1 MIRRRILL
9 ALPFPLALAAP
20 GLSRAQA
27 WPTQP
32 VRLIVPFGASGATD
46 IFARVVAERIGPAL
60 GQRAFVENRP
70 GAGATLGVQQAMRAQ
85 DGHTLLV
92 ITSSHTIAETLLPN
106 RGYVLAR
113 DFLPVAGFN
122 TTALAI
128 TATPS
133 LPARDM
139 AGLIAHARA
148 NPGALSYATTGIGTV
163 NHLAG
168 ELIRLRTGIDWVHV
182 PYRAGAEARA
192 DLMAGRVPIM
202 FDPVAGAAEL
212 SRDGRVR
219 ALAVTSA
226 EPSPALPDVPP
237 VAATLPGFDVALL
250 IGLMAPAGTPEGV
263 VARLNAAVR
272 AVVREPEVVRN
283 WRTQGA
289 EVIDASTA
297 DWGAMVAADTAR
309 WAQVARDAGVRL
321 EG

>member
-1 MIRRRILL
+1 MIPRRSVLAATL
-9 ALPFPLALAAP
+9 ALPGLAH
-20 GLSRAQA
+20 AQA
-27 WPTQP
+27 WPSQP
-32 VRLIVPFGASGATD
+32 IRLVVPFGAGGATD
-46 IFARVVAERIGPAL
+46 IFARAVAERIGPAL
-60 GQRAFVENRP
+60 GGRAFVENRP
-70 GAGATLGVQQAMRAQ
+70 GAGATLGAQQVVRAAP

-92 ITSSHTIAETLLPN
+92 ITSSHTIGESLLPN

-113 DFLPVAGFN
+113 DFQPVAGFN

-133 LPARDM
+133 LPVRDM

-148 NPGALSYATTGIGTV
+148 HPGALSYATTGIGTV

-202 FDPVAGAAEL
+202 FDPVAGAADL

-219 ALAVTSA
+219 ALAVTGA
-226 EPSPALPDVPP
+226 AASPALPGVPP
-237 VAATLPGFDVALL
+237 VAATLPGYDVALL
-250 IGLMAPAGTPEGV
+250 IGLMAPAGTPDALI
-263 VARLNAAVR
+263 ARLNTAIREAVR
-272 AVVREPEVVRN
+272 APDLVAQ
-283 WRTQGA
+283 WRGQGA
-289 EVIDASTA
+289 EVIDVSVA
-297 DWGAMVAADTAR
+297 DWSGLVAADTAR

-321 EG
+321 DG